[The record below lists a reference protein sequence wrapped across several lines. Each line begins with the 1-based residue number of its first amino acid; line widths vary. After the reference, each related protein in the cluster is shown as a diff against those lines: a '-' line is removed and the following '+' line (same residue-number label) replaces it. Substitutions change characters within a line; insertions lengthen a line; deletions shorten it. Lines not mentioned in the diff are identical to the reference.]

1 MKAERDTSKKQTARN
16 APPPGIGRALRRWYA
31 GKAPLL
37 HFGLKFCALTALFYL
52 ILLTPLSKRMV
63 AGVTVGEARLSGAV
77 LNLIGQH
84 NRVDGVTL
92 SSGGRSA
99 ITVVSTCSG
108 FDFLSFFTAAVLV
121 FPVPFAKKLA
131 GLFTGIPLLL
141 ALNLVRIMSL
151 FFVQIHYPGVF
162 DLVHEEIWAFV
173 LIIATIVLYVTWMKW
188 AGTASFHEVDLP
200 A

>member
-1 MKAERDTSKKQTARN
+1 VKAKRNTSKKQTARN
-16 APPPGIGRALRRWYA
+16 SPVRGIVRALRRWYD

-52 ILLTPLSKRMV
+52 ILLLPLSKHMV
-63 AGVTVGEARLSGAV
+63 AAVTVGEARLSGAV

-108 FDFLSFFTAAVLV
+108 FDFLSFFSAAILV
-121 FPVPFAKKLA
+121 FPVPFAKKMA
-131 GLFTGIPLLL
+131 GLVIGIPLLL

-151 FFVQIHYPGVF
+151 FFVQVHYPGVF
-162 DLVHEEIWAFV
+162 DLVHEEVWAFI
-173 LIIATIVLYVTWMKW
+173 LIIATIALYVVWMKW
-188 AGTASFHEVDLP
+188 AGTASFHELDLP